1 MAKIKHIAIFSD
13 NPAELA
19 AFYTDCF
26 GMKITG
32 QSQGDVWVTD
42 GYVDVALISRKYE
55 GAPKGIHHWG
65 FTFESAEEKDEVYAK
80 LVARG
85 LPPKDPRAERPEID
99 RPYVEDAGFDID
111 GNRYDLTSA
120 KRDMDE
126 EKRRTAERMK
136 TLQTAK

>member
-13 NPAELA
+13 NPAKLA
-19 AFYTDCF
+19 QFYTECF

-42 GYVDVALISRKYE
+42 GYVDVALISRKWE
-55 GAPKGIHHWG
+55 NAPRGINHWG
-65 FTFESAEEKDEVYAK
+65 FTLENAEEKKQVYEK

-111 GNRYDLTSA
+111 GNRYDLTTS

-136 TLQTAK
+136 TLESAK

>member
-13 NPAELA
+13 NPAKLA
-19 AFYTDCF
+19 QFYSECF

-42 GYVDVALISRKYE
+42 GYVDVALISRKWE
-55 GAPKGIHHWG
+55 NAPKGINHWG
-65 FTFESAEEKDEVYAK
+65 FTLETPEEKKQVYDK
-80 LVARG
+80 LIARG

-111 GNRYDLTSA
+111 GNRYDLTTA

-126 EKRRTAERMK
+126 EKRRTAERLK
-136 TLQTAK
+136 TLQPAK

>member
-1 MAKIKHIAIFSD
+1 MAKIKHIAIFSE
-13 NPAELA
+13 NPAKLA
-19 AFYTDCF
+19 QFYTECF

-55 GAPKGIHHWG
+55 SAPKGINHWG
-65 FTFESAEEKDEVYAK
+65 FTLETPEEKKRVYDK

-111 GNRYDLTSA
+111 GNRYDLTLA

-126 EKRRTAERMK
+126 EKRRTAERLK

>member
-19 AFYTDCF
+19 QFYTDCF

-65 FTFESAEEKDEVYAK
+65 FTFDSAEEKAQVYDK
-80 LVARG
+80 LIARG

-126 EKRRTAERMK
+126 EKRRTAERLK

>member
-13 NPAELA
+13 NPAKLA
-19 AFYTDCF
+19 EFYTDCF

-55 GAPKGIHHWG
+55 NAPKGIHHWG
-65 FTFESAEEKDEVYAK
+65 FTFDSAEEKAQVYGK
-80 LVARG
+80 LIARG